1 MAWVRTQGLL
11 NTAGLPCPIL
21 STSCLTPNLSSSPS
35 PLFLSGQR
43 EGQETPLESTPPH
56 PPAVRS
62 PTGFFSACMLAL

>member
-43 EGQETPLESTPPH
+43 EGQETPLESAPT
-56 PPAVRS
+56 VRS
-62 PTGFFSACMLAL
+62 PTGLSSASVLAL

>member
-11 NTAGLPCPIL
+11 NTAGLPGPIL
-21 STSCLTPNLSSSPS
+21 FTSWLTPNLSSSPS

-43 EGQETPLESTPPH
+43 EGQREGQETPLES
-56 PPAVRS
+56 PPAI

>member
-11 NTAGLPCPIL
+11 NTAGLPCPIF

-43 EGQETPLESTPPH
+43 EGRETPLESPPT
-56 PPAVRS
+56 ARS
-62 PTGFFSACMLAL
+62 PTGFSFVTL